1 MKYFHRRIPIFLVPR
16 KEKRKEKKSLELT
29 TSIKRNMAMCARWT
43 QSERLNAK
51 LAADINRLR
60 ITPQQKGGGR
70 LTRAIMEQTLIG
82 TLTKGR

>member
-1 MKYFHRRIPIFLVPR
+1 
-16 KEKRKEKKSLELT
+16 
-29 TSIKRNMAMCARWT
+29 MAMCARWT